1 MLFGFTYKQ
10 IAVLAGVFLLS
21 TLVSFAVVVTY
32 LLAISDDHFI
42 ASDRG
47 MRRRLQSRFSQIAW
61 AILKNL
67 LGVALVVIGLVL
79 ALPGVPGQG
88 LLTILVGL
96 LMLDIPGKRR
106 LELAIVRRGPVLRT
120 INKLRARFKRP
131 PLRLQ
136 ADDPRS

>member
-1 MLFGFTYKQ
+1 VLFGFTYKQ